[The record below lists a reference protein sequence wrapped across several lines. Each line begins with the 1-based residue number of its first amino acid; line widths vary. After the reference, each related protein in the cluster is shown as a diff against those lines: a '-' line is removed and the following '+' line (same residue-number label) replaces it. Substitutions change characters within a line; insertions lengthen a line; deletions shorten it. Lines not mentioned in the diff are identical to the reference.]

1 MEIEG
6 YTGLS
11 KGCGI
16 GDPSS
21 RGEGVYINIVL
32 LIFLCII
39 QIITILIIKWL
50 APPKEGRLSGSFFSM
65 ITIRSGISSE

>member
-1 MEIEG
+1 MELEIPHSG
-6 YTGLS
+6 G
-11 KGCGI
+11 
-16 GDPSS
+16 
-21 RGEGVYINIVL
+21 RGAYINIVL
-32 LIFLCII
+32 LIFVCII